1 MGIINGFLLVGSL
14 ITLVGAFL
22 IYLSLRAV
30 PQEVSRR
37 EGVFYLGPIPI
48 MVTGVRKWIIAALG
62 ITSIILVW
70 LLTSTLNLSIME
82 WI

>member
-1 MGIINGFLLVGSL
+1 MEIISGFLLVGGL

-22 IYLSLRAV
+22 IYLSLRAG

-48 MVTGVRKWIIAALG
+48 MVTGVRKWIITALG

-70 LLTSTLNLSIME
+70 LVSSTLNLSIMG

>member
-1 MGIINGFLLVGSL
+1 MEIFSGFLLVGGF
-14 ITLVGAFL
+14 IALVGAFL
-22 IYLSLRAV
+22 VYLSLRAG

-62 ITSIILVW
+62 ITGVILVW
-70 LLTSTLNLSIME
+70 LVSSTLKLSIMG
-82 WI
+82 WM

>member
-1 MGIINGFLLVGSL
+1 MEIISGFLLVGGL

-22 IYLSLRAV
+22 IYLSLRAG
-30 PQEVSRR
+30 PHEVSRR

-48 MVTGVRKWIIAALG
+48 MVTGIRKWIITALG

-70 LLTSTLNLSIME
+70 LVSSTLNLSIMG
-82 WI
+82 WM

>member
-1 MGIINGFLLVGSL
+1 MEIISGFLLVGGL

-22 IYLSLRAV
+22 IYLSLRAG

-48 MVTGVRKWIIAALG
+48 MVTGVRKWIITALG
-62 ITSIILVW
+62 ITSIILAW
-70 LLTSTLNLSIME
+70 LVSSTLNLSIMG

>member
-1 MGIINGFLLVGSL
+1 MEIISEFLLVGGL

-22 IYLSLRAV
+22 IYLSLRAG

-48 MVTGVRKWIIAALG
+48 MVTGVRKWIITALG

-70 LLTSTLNLSIME
+70 LVSSTLNLTIMG
-82 WI
+82 WT

>member
-1 MGIINGFLLVGSL
+1 MEIISGFLIVGGL

-22 IYLSLRAV
+22 IYLSLRAG

-48 MVTGVRKWIIAALG
+48 MVTGVRKWIITALG

-70 LLTSTLNLSIME
+70 LVSSTLNLSIMG

>member
-1 MGIINGFLLVGSL
+1 MEIISGFLLVGGL

-22 IYLSLRAV
+22 IYLSLRAG
-30 PQEVSRR
+30 PREVSHR

-48 MVTGVRKWIIAALG
+48 MVTGVRKWIITALG

-70 LLTSTLNLSIME
+70 LVSRTLNLSILG

>member
-1 MGIINGFLLVGSL
+1 MEIFSGFLLVGGF
-14 ITLVGAFL
+14 IALVGAFL
-22 IYLSLRAV
+22 VYLSLRAG

-62 ITSIILVW
+62 ITGVILVW
-70 LLTSTLNLSIME
+70 LVSSTLNLSIMG
-82 WI
+82 WV

>member
-1 MGIINGFLLVGSL
+1 MGIISGFLLVGGL

-22 IYLSLRAV
+22 IYLSLRAG

-48 MVTGVRKWIIAALG
+48 MVTGVRKWIITALG

-70 LLTSTLNLSIME
+70 LVSSTLNLSIME

>member
-1 MGIINGFLLVGSL
+1 MEIISEFLLVGGL

-22 IYLSLRAV
+22 IYLSLRAG

-48 MVTGVRKWIIAALG
+48 MVTGVRKWIITALG

-70 LLTSTLNLSIME
+70 LVSSTLNLTIIGWM
-82 WI
+82 

>member
-1 MGIINGFLLVGSL
+1 MEIISEFLLVGGF

-22 IYLSLRAV
+22 IYLSLRAG

-48 MVTGVRKWIIAALG
+48 MVTGVRKWIITALG

-70 LLTSTLNLSIME
+70 LVSSTLNLTIMG
-82 WI
+82 WM

>member
-1 MGIINGFLLVGSL
+1 MEIINGFLLVGSL

-62 ITSIILVW
+62 ITSVILVW
-70 LLTSTLNLSIME
+70 LVSSTLNQSIME

>member
-37 EGVFYLGPIPI
+37 EDVFYLGPIPI

>member
-1 MGIINGFLLVGSL
+1 MGIISGFLLVGGL

-22 IYLSLRAV
+22 IYLSLRAE

-37 EGVFYLGPIPI
+37 EGVFYLGPVPI

-62 ITSIILVW
+62 ITSVILFW
-70 LLTSTLNLSIME
+70 LVSSTLNLSITGWM
-82 WI
+82 

>member
-37 EGVFYLGPIPI
+37 EDVFYLGTVPL
-48 MVTGVRKWIIAALG
+48 MVTGIRKWILAALG
-62 ITSIILVW
+62 ITSVILVW
-70 LLTSTLNLSIME
+70 LVSSTLNQSIME